1 MQPIRSLWESLAFA
15 PRRVRAAL
23 RASNTSGLVWELT
36 AAGLGESLRALTA
49 SHQNP
54 SAIYRIH
61 ARNTP
66 HKTALIW
73 RERSLSYGEL
83 GRRIEA
89 LARGLVR
96 RGLGRRQSVVSLM
109 RNRPEHIEL
118 QNAVARA
125 SGGAVAVSWRS
136 TPAEL
141 SFVLKNSE
149 ARFVFFEHELWPTVD
164 QVARELDFPRDRLIA
179 IGGEVPS
186 VTRYEDVLTDAPAT
200 LAEDE
205 ESAAVVTY
213 TSGTTGKPKGAVRRF
228 PREVFVSTLEFIAQ
242 TPMRTDDVHLTVCP
256 LYHMTAYG
264 FLTFTHVLG
273 GTVVIADEFKPET
286 FLSLVERH
294 RVTSTALVPTMLH
307 RLIALGEP
315 EIARHRTR
323 SLRAIYCGGS
333 ALTGQLATRA
343 MDALGDVLYNFY
355 GATETGLVTLATP
368 ADLRAAPGTIG
379 RALPHNEIVLV
390 DDSGQTVRPGE
401 VGELYVKNGQLVVG
415 YHGDEAAT
423 RSSMLGDRF
432 SVGDLARVD
441 RQGRYFIEGRK
452 RDMIITGGVNVYPTE
467 IEAAIEEHP
476 SVFEAAVV
484 GVADA
489 EWGERVK
496 AFVVA
501 KPGVS
506 IDEADLKTYMRG
518 KVASPK
524 VPREYAFVSS
534 LPRNATGKVL
544 KRELAVL

>member
-1 MQPIRSLWESLAFA
+1 
-15 PRRVRAAL
+15 
-23 RASNTSGLVWELT
+23 
-36 AAGLGESLRALTA
+36 
-49 SHQNP
+49 
-54 SAIYRIH
+54 
-61 ARNTP
+61 
-66 HKTALIW
+66 
-73 RERSLSYGEL
+73 
-83 GRRIEA
+83 
-89 LARGLVR
+89 
-96 RGLGRRQSVVSLM
+96 
-109 RNRPEHIEL
+109 
-118 QNAVARA
+118 
-125 SGGAVAVSWRS
+125 
-136 TPAEL
+136 
-141 SFVLKNSE
+141 VLKNSE
-149 ARFVFFEHELWPTVD
+149 ARFVFFDSELWPTVE

-200 LAEDE
+200 LAEDD

-242 TPMRTDDVHLTVCP
+242 TPMRADDVHLAVCP

-286 FLSLVERH
+286 FLSLVDHH

-333 ALTGQLATRA
+333 ALTGQLAAQA

-390 DDSGQTVRPGE
+390 DDSGQPVRPGE
-401 VGELYVKNGQLVVG
+401 VGELYVKNGQLVAG

-423 RSSMLGDRF
+423 RNSMLGDRF

-467 IEAAIEEHP
+467 IESAIEEHP

-506 IDEADLKTYMRG
+506 IDEADLKAYLRG

-524 VPREYAFVSS
+524 IPREYAFVAS

-544 KRELAVL
+544 KRELAGL